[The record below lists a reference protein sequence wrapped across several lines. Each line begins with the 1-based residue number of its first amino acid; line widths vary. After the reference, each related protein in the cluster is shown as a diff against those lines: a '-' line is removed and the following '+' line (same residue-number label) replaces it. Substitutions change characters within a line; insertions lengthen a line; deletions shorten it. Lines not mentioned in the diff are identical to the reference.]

1 MAWHL
6 ARLPTR
12 RFKFADEARLCIWT
26 ENLWDHDLSSVH
38 AQLPAMASTQQH
50 IQLAKSLPPRLMR
63 FFQKFPPPSLL
74 QNAAPAA
81 TQSSSA
87 AAAATA
93 TTTTES
99 APEQPPYHNPFQP
112 RFNAITG
119 RWQGPVFSLRR
130 QADLCKL
137 AARHGVEELL
147 PYSIKKSGE
156 RARRREENG
165 LRVKGT
171 GVGQRVKGKE
181 WERGLKGKLEERR
194 QAMLKMP
201 EMIQQWK
208 QVRLFHWKKHL
219 TKDWG

>member
-1 MAWHL
+1 
-6 ARLPTR
+6 
-12 RFKFADEARLCIWT
+12 
-26 ENLWDHDLSSVH
+26 
-38 AQLPAMASTQQH
+38 MASTQQH

-63 FFQKFPPPSLL
+63 FFQKFPPPALL
-74 QNAAPAA
+74 QATPSASSPSSPAA
-81 TQSSSA
+81 AS
-87 AAAATA
+87 ATA
-93 TTTTES
+93 NTTTES

-112 RFNAITG
+112 RFNTITG

-137 AARHGVEELL
+137 AAKHGVEELL

-156 RARRREENG
+156 RARRREQNG

-171 GVGQRVKGKE
+171 GVGQKVKGKE

-208 QVRLFHWKKHL
+208 QAW
-219 TKDWG
+219 D